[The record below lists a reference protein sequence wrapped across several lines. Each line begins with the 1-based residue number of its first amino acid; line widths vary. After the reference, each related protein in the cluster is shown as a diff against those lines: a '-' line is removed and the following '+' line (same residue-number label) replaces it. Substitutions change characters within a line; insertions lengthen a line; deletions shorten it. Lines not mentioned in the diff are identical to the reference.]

1 MVNINTFPELQF
13 AMALL
18 AISRQRR
25 FSPAGGLSGRL
36 LGQSSKVHL
45 RPSVATFPDPSLT
58 HQQPEFLKLLVAR
71 FKK

>member
-1 MVNINTFPELQF
+1 MVNINVFGELQF

-18 AISRQRR
+18 AILRQRR
-25 FSPAGGLSGRL
+25 FSPVGGL
-36 LGQSSKVHL
+36 LGQSSRVHL
-45 RPSVATFPDPSLT
+45 RPSVPTFPDPSLT